1 VTRGKVMD
9 MSNRR
14 QRKTEPDIAR
24 MALERS
30 NALLKMIR
38 ELQWEVADMRA
49 DLNELRA
56 HLPMVRS

>member
-1 VTRGKVMD
+1 MD

>member
-1 VTRGKVMD
+1 MF
-9 MSNRR
+9 NRH
-14 QRKTEPDIAR
+14 QTPEPDIAR

-30 NALLKMIR
+30 NALLKIIR
-38 ELQWEVADMRA
+38 ELQWEVADIRA